1 MCFHTCEFCCRIRT
15 SDTSGNAHSCVSW
28 SVLVKLQWHSSGS
41 GYCPPA
47 VDMGA
52 TGAVIVRNPGM
63 MNGSCLIISHDLNKD
78 LEEPQISM
86 KTIALLL
93 LAASAIS
100 ILGSTG
106 VAFAQDGASSGDSM
120 KLLGAGLAF
129 GIAAGGAGIGLGQVG
144 AAGLAVISENPALQS
159 KVFIFVGMVES
170 IAIYGIV
177 MMFIILGQ

>member
-1 MCFHTCEFCCRIRT
+1 M
-15 SDTSGNAHSCVSW
+15 
-28 SVLVKLQWHSSGS
+28 
-41 GYCPPA
+41 
-47 VDMGA
+47 
-52 TGAVIVRNPGM
+52 
-63 MNGSCLIISHDLNKD
+63 
-78 LEEPQISM
+78 
-86 KTIALLL
+86 LL

-106 VAFAQDGASSGDSM
+106 VAFAAEDGASSGDSM
-120 KLLGAGLAF
+120 KILGAGLAF
-129 GIAAGGAGIGLGQVG
+129 GLAALGAGLGLGQVG

>member
-1 MCFHTCEFCCRIRT
+1 MK
-15 SDTSGNAHSCVSW
+15 S
-28 SVLVKLQWHSSGS
+28 
-41 GYCPPA
+41 
-47 VDMGA
+47 
-52 TGAVIVRNPGM
+52 IVM
-63 MNGSCLIISHDLNKD
+63 
-78 LEEPQISM
+78 
-86 KTIALLL
+86 LL

-106 VAFAQDGASSGDSM
+106 IAYAQEDGSSNNDAM
-120 KLLGAGLAF
+120 KLVGAGLAF
-129 GIAAGGAGIGLGQVG
+129 GLAAGGAGIGLGQVG